1 MEKKLI
7 LIDIRTEKEWQF
19 TGVIEGSYEISA
31 FDSNGNLNSNF
42 LKIYKK
48 NVKENDHVV
57 FISDKGEV
65 SSILANGFI
74 ENLGMK
80 NIYSLKGG
88 IQEWIIKGNKINI

>member
-1 MEKKLI
+1 M
-7 LIDIRTEKEWQF
+7 
-19 TGVIEGSYEISA
+19 
-31 FDSNGNLNSNF
+31 
-42 LKIYKK
+42 YKK
-48 NVKENDHVV
+48 NVKENDYVV

-88 IQEWIIKGNKINI
+88 IKEWIKDGNKISM